1 MKFLI
6 LTRWGFNIRKDYPEY
21 YEQFKRFDIKEEE
34 MFEYEVEGSKS
45 VTTITLNSLED
56 LLFVTE
62 TVKGQ
67 IVLCFEKD
75 FCGSTI
81 FNPEKIKKYEIIGS
95 IEIYD
100 DYRE

>member
-1 MKFLI
+1 
-6 LTRWGFNIRKDYPEY
+6 
-21 YEQFKRFDIKEEE
+21 
-34 MFEYEVEGSKS
+34 MFEYEAQRSKS

-75 FCGSTI
+75 FCDSTI
-81 FNPEKIKKYEIIGS
+81 FNPEEIKKYGIVGS